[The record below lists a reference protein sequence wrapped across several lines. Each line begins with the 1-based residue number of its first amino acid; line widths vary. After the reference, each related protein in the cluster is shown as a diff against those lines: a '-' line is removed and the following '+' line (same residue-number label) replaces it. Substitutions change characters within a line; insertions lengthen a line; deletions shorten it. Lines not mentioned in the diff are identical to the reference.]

1 MVFSVVNI
9 KNQFAGL
16 FLAAAL
22 AGCGLY
28 TNLPAQ
34 IKVAPASDAGLKASV
49 TYTVDQSRISAE
61 IKNPTL
67 VLEGEPGSIGVTYD
81 TINIEYLPA
90 SLNLNPRVI
99 RITGSVRV
107 GSSHQFDKDG
117 KVMAGKGQIELPI
130 ISSHVVELGNPLSPS
145 RINSQISA
153 KVTLEGVD
161 DAGWPASLDVYIP
174 INFISS
180 ALAR

>member
-1 MVFSVVNI
+1 MKLKEKLAGLLLASVV
-9 KNQFAGL
+9 
-16 FLAAAL
+16 

-28 TNLPAQ
+28 TNIPAQ
-34 IKVAPASDAGLKASV
+34 VKISPGTNGGLRASV

-61 IKNPTL
+61 VKNPTL

-81 TINIEYLPA
+81 TINIEYLPQ
-90 SLNLNPRVI
+90 SLTLNPRVV

-117 KVMAGKGQIELPI
+117 KPIPAKGEVELPI
-130 ISSHVVELGNPLSPS
+130 ISSHVVELGNPLSQG

-153 KVTLEGVD
+153 KVTLEGTD
-161 DAGWPASLDVYIP
+161 DAGWPASLDVYVP
-174 INFISS
+174 INFLSS